1 MRRRTLCL
9 LSLICGVVAL
19 TEAGLALGQDGRDV
33 WAFFGQ
39 ELPLTAA
46 DRQRLATRGNAI
58 VRMVPAKAG
67 QMAVIGVTRLET
79 SPQNFVAW
87 INDIAGLKRS
97 AQTPALGR
105 FSDPPVLA
113 DLDGLVLDQRDLDAI
128 RQCTPSRCAL
138 RLSADEI
145 ERFQRVGGAAPAA
158 AVHEEFRRILL
169 ARLERYRSSGLAGMP
184 IPAGRRAEP
193 PASVFN
199 ALLTAS
205 PFIKAGLPVL
215 ASWLDDV
222 PGTDHA
228 FDSFFYWSK
237 ESYGDPRSAITLMH
251 VVIARQ
257 PSSGSAPEVVV
268 VGKQIFATRYLN
280 GALTVTAL
288 ARDGDRRYLV
298 YLYRAQLDALRGL
311 FGGFRRSAI
320 ESRLKDR
327 TPALLQELRLR
338 IEGGPPK

>member
-9 LSLICGVVAL
+9 LSGLCAVIAVAG
-19 TEAGLALGQDGRDV
+19 TGLAVGQDSRDG
-33 WAFFGQ
+33 WAFFGPQ
-39 ELPLTAA
+39 LSLTAA
-46 DRQRLATRGNAI
+46 DRQRLVTRGDAI
-58 VRMVPAKAG
+58 VKMVPAKAG
-67 QMAVIGVTRLET
+67 QMAVIGVTRVET
-79 SPQNFVAW
+79 SPENFVAW
-87 INDIAGLKRS
+87 VHDIAGLKRS
-97 AQTPALGR
+97 AETPALGR

-113 DLDGLVLDQRDLDAI
+113 DLDGLVLDQRDIDAI
-128 RQCTPSRCAL
+128 RQCTLSRCAL
-138 RLSADEI
+138 RLAAGEI
-145 ERFQRVGGAAPAA
+145 ERFRGIGATASAA
-158 AVHEEFRRILL
+158 DLQEEFRRVLL
-169 ARLERYRSSGLAGMP
+169 ARIERYRSSGLAGMP
-184 IPAGRRAEP
+184 MPAGRRADP
-193 PASVFN
+193 PASVFR
-199 ALLTAS
+199 ALVMAS
-205 PFIKAGLPVL
+205 PFISDGLPEL

-222 PGTDHA
+222 PGTDRA

-251 VVIARQ
+251 VAIARQ
-257 PSSGSAPEVVV
+257 PSGGAAPEVVV

-311 FGGFRRSAI
+311 FGGLRRSAI

-338 IEGGPPK
+338 IESGPPK